1 MKDSDIHISVT
12 VIIPTYNE
20 KDNMSILFD
29 RISKCLH
36 HLNYEIMVVDDNSPD
51 GTAQEV
57 QELSRKY
64 PVKLVVRKHEKGL
77 ATAVVEGFRHAAGE
91 IFVVMDADLQ
101 HPPEKIMSLVDE
113 IHRGADIAIGSRY
126 KVENGFGEF
135 NLIRKIIS
143 RGANVPARILLR
155 ELPDIKDIQS
165 GFFAMKRDVIKDVE
179 LKPTGYKILLE
190 ILAVGKYKTVKE
202 TGYQFSR
209 RENGESKLGAGT
221 IIDYI
226 RHLVSLSWRKG
237 ELTRFLKYCI
247 IGATGIIVNTAT
259 LFFFTG
265 ILGVFYLLSSAA
277 AYEVSIITNFIMN
290 DRWTFKE
297 LVIPGI
303 SNSFLTR
310 AVYYN
315 GTMVLGAVFGIVLLY
330 IFTEFLNI
338 NYIISNLVSITIV
351 TVWRYYASVTTVW
364 KSEVHNL

>member
-1 MKDSDIHISVT
+1 MKVSDIHLS

-20 KDNMSILFD
+20 KDNISILFD

-36 HLNYEIMVVDDNSPD
+36 HLNYEIIVVDDNSPD
-51 GTAQEV
+51 GTAQKV

-64 PVKLVVRKHEKGL
+64 PVKLVARKHENGL
-77 ATAVVEGFRHAAGE
+77 ATAVVEGFRHASGD

-113 IHRGADIAIGSRY
+113 IYRGADIAIGSRY
-126 KVENGFGEF
+126 NQENGFGEF
-135 NLIRKIIS
+135 NIIRKIMS
-143 RGANVPARILLR
+143 RGANVLARILLS
-155 ELPDIKDIQS
+155 ELSNIRDIQS
-165 GFFAMKRDVIKDVE
+165 GFFALKRDVIKDVE
-179 LKPTGYKILLE
+179 LKPAGYKILLE
-190 ILAVGKYKTVKE
+190 ILAMGNYKTIKE

-209 RENGESKLGAGT
+209 RENGKSKLGAGT

-247 IGATGIIVNTAT
+247 VGGTGIAVNTAT

-290 DRWTFKE
+290 DYWTFKD

-303 SNSFLTR
+303 STSFLKR

-351 TVWRYYASVTTVW
+351 TVWRYYTSVKTVW
-364 KSEVHNL
+364 KSEVQNA

>member
-1 MKDSDIHISVT
+1 MKDFDNDINLSVI
-12 VIIPTYNE
+12 VPTYNE
-20 KDNMSILFD
+20 RDNISTLFT
-29 RISKCLH
+29 RISNSLK
-36 HLNYEIMVVDDNSPD
+36 HLNYEIIVVDDNSPD

-57 QELSRKY
+57 QDLSRKY
-64 PVKLVVRKHEKGL
+64 PVKLVVRKNEKGL
-77 ATAVVEGFRHAAGE
+77 ATAVVEGFKAAAGE

-101 HPPEKIMSLVDE
+101 HPPGKIMSLVDE

-155 ELPDIKDIQS
+155 KLPDIKDIQS
-165 GFFAMKRDVIKDVE
+165 GFFAMKRDVVNDVE
-179 LKPTGYKILLE
+179 LKPAGYKILLE

-259 LFFFTG
+259 LFYFTG

-351 TVWRYYASVTTVW
+351 TVWRYYTSVTTVW